1 MKEINRILV
10 ANRGEIALRI
20 IRAAREL
27 GITAITIYSDLD
39 GPDAYHCKM
48 ADRAFPL
55 HGKDLP
61 DTYLNI
67 EKIINVAKMAGVQA
81 IHPGYGFLAENPMF
95 AESCEQSDLVFIG
108 PSAKLIQLMGNKI
121 RARESVSE
129 LGVPVIQGAVA
140 SAAEILKKS
149 ASIEYPVLVKAAAG
163 GGGKGMRIVH
173 GADALAVALET
184 TSREAK
190 NYFGNGDIFLEKYLD
205 PARHIE
211 FQVLGDHH
219 GNVIHVNERDCS
231 VQRRYQKIIEESPSS
246 WLLPETRSRMGEAA
260 VTIASAL
267 GYTNAGTIEF
277 LVDENQ
283 QFYFLEMNTRIQVEH
298 PVTEMVSGIDL
309 VREQIRIEQGIS
321 LERKQEE
328 IRSSGHAIEA
338 RIYAEDPINQF
349 RPSPGNVAYYRE
361 PDDPSIRMDSSLDG
375 PARIFPEYDPMISK
389 MIAWGEDRTE
399 ALHHL
404 RKGLREYAI
413 LGIQTNIMFLQEIL
427 QDEEYIENRIST
439 RYCDRRLDHLTEKIS
454 LRMAGLDRVFYA
466 SAFLAGT
473 LMAAHSRHHAT
484 APGSPWHTIGYW
496 RQCAKFRFTM
506 GDEMQT
512 IEILSINRQIL
523 RFRYLENEYEIS
535 AVRFEGG
542 KLIFLLDAEP
552 RKVFYARL
560 ATGEE
565 VLEYQ
570 GLKLVFKRWDALP
583 DEPALKGS
591 HEKDEQNDHM
601 IVSPMFGKIVKI
613 NVKENDIVAKG
624 EVLMVIDSMK
634 IENNILAPRKA
645 KIVRLLKAEGDQV
658 ELNKPVL
665 TIE

>member
-1 MKEINRILV
+1 MKEINRILI

-20 IRAAREL
+20 IKAAREL
-27 GITAITIYSDLD
+27 GITTIAIYSDLD
-39 GPDAYHCKM
+39 GPDAYHCKR

-55 HGKDLP
+55 HGTDLQ

-67 EKIINVAKMAGVQA
+67 DKIISMAQMAGVQA
-81 IHPGYGFLAENPMF
+81 IHPGYGFLAENHLF
-95 AESCEQSDLVFIG
+95 AEACGQNDLVFIG
-108 PSAKLIQLMGNKI
+108 PSARLIQMMGNKI
-121 RARESVSE
+121 KARESVSK
-129 LGVPVIQGAVA
+129 LGVPVIQGEVA
-140 SAAEILKKS
+140 SAAEILGKS
-149 ASIEYPVLVKAAAG
+149 GAIDYPVLVKAAAG
-163 GGGKGMRIVH
+163 GGGKGMRIA
-173 GADALAVALET
+173 GGEAELAGALEV

-219 GNVIHVNERDCS
+219 GNVIHVNERECS
-231 VQRRYQKIIEESPSS
+231 VQRRYQKIVEESPSS
-246 WLLPETRSRMGEAA
+246 WLLPETRLRMGEAA
-260 VTIASAL
+260 VSIAAGL

-321 LERKQEE
+321 LEHKQEE
-328 IRSSGHAIEA
+328 IRSTGHAIEA
-338 RIYAEDPINQF
+338 RIYAEDPLNQF

-413 LGIQTNIMFLQEIL
+413 MGIQTNIMFLQEIL
-427 QDEEYIENRIST
+427 QDEDYIENRVST

-454 LRMAGLDRVFYA
+454 LKMAGLDRIFYA

-473 LMAAHSRHHAT
+473 LMAGNSRHQSD
-484 APGSPWHTIGYW
+484 APRSPWHAIGYW

-506 GDEMQT
+506 GDRMQT

-523 RFRYLENEYEIS
+523 RFRFQENDYEIS
-535 AVRFEGG
+535 GVRNEEG
-542 KLIFLLDAEP
+542 KLIFLLDGEP
-552 RKVFYARL
+552 RKAFYARL
-560 ATGEE
+560 ATGED
-565 VLEYQ
+565 VVEYQ
-570 GLKLVFKRWDALP
+570 GIKLLFKRWDALP
-583 DEPALKGS
+583 EEPALQGS
-591 HEKDEQNDHM
+591 SNRDEHNEHM
-601 IVSPMFGKIVKI
+601 IVSPMYGKIVKI
-613 NVKENDIVAKG
+613 NVKENDTVAKG
-624 EVLMVIDSMK
+624 DVLMVIDSMK

-645 KIVRLLKAEGDQV
+645 RIVKVLKVKGDQV
-658 ELNKPVL
+658 ELNKPVIA
-665 TIE
+665 IE